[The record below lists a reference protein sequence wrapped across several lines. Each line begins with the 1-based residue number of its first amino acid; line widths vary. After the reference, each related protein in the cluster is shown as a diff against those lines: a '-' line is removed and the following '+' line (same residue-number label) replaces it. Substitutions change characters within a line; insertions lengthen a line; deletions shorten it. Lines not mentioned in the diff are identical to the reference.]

1 MLSTTVQASPDCC
14 LSNLMVKADKHG
26 SILSTAAF
34 MEVLEDNGDM
44 QVCVG
49 SPTLSCCWGRRC
61 CSGAAS
67 ACEAGWTL
75 PAALPSR
82 GAAAGMLAALS
93 ALSPPVLASTCVQ
106 LLNCTPC
113 RNLAAPLA

>member
-44 QVCVG
+44 QVCVYG
-49 SPTLSCCWGRRC
+49 SAQTELEGIFSLVALHEEWPALACSCAKLDTMLQ
-61 CSGAAS
+61 SGS
-67 ACEAGWTL
+67 VRFTIFFLISKWFSVSC
-75 PAALPSR
+75 
-82 GAAAGMLAALS
+82 
-93 ALSPPVLASTCVQ
+93 
-106 LLNCTPC
+106 
-113 RNLAAPLA
+113 